1 MEAGKARGAWPG
13 SRLSVTQQGREKGE
27 KFHFIASHM
36 VSLWSKRPQGAHHVR
51 SLELAE
57 AQGIGREAVSE
68 SQDVLRCRV
77 GAILHLA
84 RDE

>member
-1 MEAGKARGAWPG
+1 MTSPQLYQSPVQLVNHSGVVLQTPPQQRQGQVRCEQHGLAQG
-13 SRLSVTQQGREKGE
+13 SHL
-27 KFHFIASHM
+27 
-36 VSLWSKRPQGAHHVR
+36 R

-68 SQDVLRCRV
+68 SQDVLCRWV

-84 RDE
+84 RDG